1 MFQAVSIA
9 DSQVYQQVKYL
20 QRSVHEINQLL
31 EESMEPFTGEDVS
44 SLEEEETALISPMN
58 NGTPDSVNAI
68 EPRSDSIA
76 ISSIGNIMSSG
87 LDQTTSFSR
96 RFEEARLESSESIGT
111 PTVQTE
117 SVTSVSISPF
127 LETNNIVSTNESD
140 KDLLYENSTMDDV
153 EAISTSYEEPGRS
166 VEMLFDNSN
175 SKSAFDSLQEDRNR
189 SVEMIYD
196 ESHSKSAE
204 ELLLDNQSR
213 SIEMI
218 CEDSSSK
225 SVQDS
230 LLDQGRSVEMLYE
243 ESNTKSKDS
252 LEDQRKSGG
261 NSFGSTN
268 SQSIPKSLEGH
279 GRIKSKVEQSS
290 TSDKDTDKQIDCR
303 LSEMDS
309 METPK
314 GSPSRRL
321 SQNLDEN
328 KRKFES
334 EIGRDIVRER
344 KMRQELEAN
353 SSSTTGESIF
363 CLFNQIS
370 T

>member
-1 MFQAVSIA
+1 MFQAVPIA

-58 NGTPDSVNAI
+58 NGTPDSVNAV

-96 RFEEARLESSESIGT
+96 RFEEARLESSESVGT

-166 VEMLFDNSN
+166 VEMLLDNSN

-218 CEDSSSK
+218 CEDSSLK
-225 SVQDS
+225 SVQES

-243 ESNTKSKDS
+243 ESNTKSKDL
-252 LEDQRKSGG
+252 LE
-261 NSFGSTN
+261 N
-268 SQSIPKSLEGH
+268 SQSIPEGH
-279 GRIKSKVEQSS
+279 GLIKSMLEHSS

-309 METPK
+309 METTK

-321 SQNLDEN
+321 SQHLDEN

-344 KMRQELEAN
+344 KIRQELEAN
-353 SSSTTGESIF
+353 SSSTTGE
-363 CLFNQIS
+363 
-370 T
+370 

>member
-1 MFQAVSIA
+1 MFQAVPIA

-58 NGTPDSVNAI
+58 NGTPDSVNAV

-243 ESNTKSKDS
+243 ESNIKSKDS
-252 LEDQRKSGG
+252 LE
-261 NSFGSTN
+261 N
-268 SQSIPKSLEGH
+268 SQSIPKSLEGPM
-279 GRIKSKVEQSS
+279 RNKSKLEQSS

-363 CLFNQIS
+363 YLLNQINM
-370 T
+370 